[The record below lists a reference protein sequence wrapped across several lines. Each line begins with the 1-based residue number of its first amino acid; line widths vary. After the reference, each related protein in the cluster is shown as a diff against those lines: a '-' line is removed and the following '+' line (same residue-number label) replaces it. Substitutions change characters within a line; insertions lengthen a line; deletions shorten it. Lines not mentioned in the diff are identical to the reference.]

1 MVKVG
6 RADDPPVLV
15 VAPTPAR
22 LGRPVRDHAEHAFPD
37 APSGPLGLLIP
48 NVDVSIVIVNW
59 NTCELLRA
67 CLSSIPRAMRDGDGH
82 GAASYQIEIIVVDNG
97 SHDGSAEMAAR
108 TFPHVRLLINERNV
122 GFAAANNLALRGAH
136 GRYLLLLNSDTV
148 VRPSAIEAMVTH
160 MDAHPDLGAV
170 GPRLL
175 NADGSL
181 QLSAHD
187 FPRLDHDAVMLLDV
201 KHWPMVGVVARRFA
215 QRAYGPLHEQTRTV
229 DWVSGACLML
239 RREALRQVGVLDE
252 AYFFFFEE
260 SDLCY
265 RLSERGWRTAFLA
278 DAEVIHMGGQSR
290 DRAPA
295 ASLVWY
301 YRGLLRYY
309 RLHSSR
315 RRYTLVRAGVLI
327 GAFGHIMWRLPGRR
341 RRLAQRS
348 FLAAYA
354 RILSYAMK
362 G

>member
-1 MVKVG
+1 MS
-6 RADDPPVLV
+6 RADNPPALA
-15 VAPTPAR
+15 VAPSPAR
-22 LGRPVRDHAEHAFPD
+22 PGRPVRDYAAHAVPV
-37 APSGPLGLLIP
+37 APSGPLGPLIP
-48 NVDVSIVIVNW
+48 RVAVSIVIVNW
-59 NTCELLRA
+59 NTRELLRA
-67 CLSSIPRAMRDGDGH
+67 CLSSIPHAMRDGDEA
-82 GAASYQIEIIVVDNG
+82 GAVSHQIEVIVVDNG
-97 SHDGSAEMAAR
+97 SHDGSAEMVAR
-108 TFPHVRLLINERNV
+108 AFPHVRLLINERNV
-122 GFAAANNLALRGAH
+122 GFAAANNLALRDAH

-148 VRPSAIEAMVTH
+148 VRPGAVEAMAAY
-160 MDAHPDLGAV
+160 MDAHPELGAV

-175 NADGSL
+175 NADGSV

-201 KHWPMVGVVARRFA
+201 KHWPLIGAVARRFA
-215 QRAYGPLHEQTRTV
+215 QRAYGPRHEQTRTV
-229 DWVSGACLML
+229 DWVSGACLVL

-278 DAEVIHMGGQSR
+278 NAEVIHMGGQSR

-341 RRLAQRS
+341 RHLAQRS

-354 RILSYAMK
+354 RILSSAME

>member
-1 MVKVG
+1 M
-6 RADDPPVLV
+6 
-15 VAPTPAR
+15 
-22 LGRPVRDHAEHAFPD
+22 
-37 APSGPLGLLIP
+37 GPLDP
-48 NVDVSIVIVNW
+48 RVDVSIVIVNW
-59 NTCELLRA
+59 NTRELLRA
-67 CLSSIPRAMRDGDGH
+67 CLSSIPRTIH
-82 GAASYQIEIIVVDNG
+82 GGNGPDAAFHQIEVIVVDNG
-97 SHDGSAEMAAR
+97 SHDGSVEMVAR
-108 TFPHVRLLINERNV
+108 EFPYVQLLINERNV
-122 GFAAANNLALRGAH
+122 GFAAANNLALRTAH

-148 VRPSAIEAMVTH
+148 VRPSAIEAMVAH
-160 MDAHPDLGAV
+160 MDAHLELGAV

-187 FPRLDHDAVMLLDV
+187 FPRLDHDAVMLLEV
-201 KHWPMVGVVARRFA
+201 KHWPLIGNVVRRVA
-215 QRAYGPLHEQTRTV
+215 QRTYGPQHEQTRTV

-265 RLSERGWRTAFLA
+265 RLSERRWRTAFLA

-309 RLHSSR
+309 RLHSSQ
-315 RRYTLVRAGVLI
+315 RRYALVRIGVLI
-327 GAFGHIMWRLPGRR
+327 GTFGHIMWRLPGRR